1 MEPKRTPGQAEGTEE
16 DVKNALEQDQQRR
29 QAQAASAHRREQ
41 ADMSREPGRTPG
53 QAEGTEEQ
61 AEGSLRNQK

>member
-1 MEPKRTPGQAEGTEE
+1 MGEPKRTPGQAEGTEE
-16 DVKNALEQDQQRR
+16 DVQSALGEKPKGKQRTGGSKDEQMD
-29 QAQAASAHRREQ
+29 
-41 ADMSREPGRTPG
+41 REPGRTPG